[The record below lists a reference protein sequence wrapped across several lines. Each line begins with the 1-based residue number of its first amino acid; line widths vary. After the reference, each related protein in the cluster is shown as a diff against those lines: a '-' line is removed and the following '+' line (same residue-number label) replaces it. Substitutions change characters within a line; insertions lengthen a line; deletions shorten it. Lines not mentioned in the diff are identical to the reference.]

1 MNKTKKQ
8 KIKEHLE
15 MGNSISQRDAI
26 QLFNAYRLSAV
37 IFDLKKDGMRIETID
52 KSTTN
57 QQGETSR
64 FAEYKMINAPGN
76 KDQISMF
83 SKNPKEFSKWLHAE
97 DYAPKL
103 KKGDIR

>member
-1 MNKTKKQ
+1 MKKTKKQ

-15 MGNSISQRDAI
+15 MGNTISQRDAI
-26 QLFNAYRLSAV
+26 QLFNAYRLSAI
-37 IFDLKKDGMRIETID
+37 IFDLKKSGMKIETID

-64 FAEYKMINAPGN
+64 FAEYKMIGAPGN

-83 SKNPKEFSKWLHAE
+83 SNEPKNFRKWLDE
-97 DYAPKL
+97 PPKI
-103 KKGDIR
+103 KTGDIR

>member
-1 MNKTKKQ
+1 MKKTKKQ

-15 MGNSISQRDAI
+15 MGNTISQRDAI
-26 QLFNAYRLSAV
+26 QLFNAYRLSAI
-37 IFDLKKDGMRIETID
+37 IFDLKKDGIRIETID

-76 KDQISMF
+76 KDQVNMF
-83 SKNPKEFSKWLHAE
+83 SSEPKNFRTWLDE
-97 DYAPKL
+97 PPKL